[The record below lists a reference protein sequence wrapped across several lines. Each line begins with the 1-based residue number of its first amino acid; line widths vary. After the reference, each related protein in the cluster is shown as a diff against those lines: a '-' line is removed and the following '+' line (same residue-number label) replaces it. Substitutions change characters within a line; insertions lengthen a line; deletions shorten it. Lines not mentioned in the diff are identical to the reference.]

1 METLVNF
8 LSSLDM
14 GRLSG
19 IIALA
24 SIAVTA
30 FAMHVLH
37 SHLNRGNDN
46 EQKK

>member
-1 METLVNF
+1 MENIVSI

-14 GRLSG
+14 GKLSG

-30 FAMHVLH
+30 FAMYVLNTQ
-37 SHLNRGNDN
+37 LNRSKED
-46 EQKK
+46 E